1 MELSAAALLL
11 TGRSGPVAPPLDL
24 AVGSGE
30 VVVAGIGS
38 AVARTATG
46 LALTGQ
52 LQSWS
57 GRVSLDGAPVSSARG
72 RAGLRARSA
81 LVDPADPAD
90 AVGGLPVAAVVSEQ
104 LAAAGVRAPGG
115 TGAWLAGPE
124 LAGPELAGRARDRLG
139 DLPAAART
147 WLLTALGLARP
158 HVGLV
163 VLDSPDRHDGS
174 SDWLDGCVAAAVGGA
189 AVLVLCA
196 VPTAASLRAARPPGV
211 RLLDTDPS
219 SPATG
224 TTTTPGGR
232 HEGAAHRLDR
242 GPPAG

>member
-1 MELSAAALLL
+1 M
-11 TGRSGPVAPPLDL
+11 
-24 AVGSGE
+24 
-30 VVVAGIGS
+30 
-38 AVARTATG
+38 
-46 LALTGQ
+46 
-52 LQSWS
+52 
-57 GRVSLDGAPVSSARG
+57 SLDGAPVSSARD

-81 LVDPADPAD
+81 LVDQADPAD
-90 AVGGLPVAAVVSEQ
+90 AVGGLPVAAVVIEQ

-224 TTTTPGGR
+224 TTTTSR
-232 HEGAAHRLDR
+232 RSA
-242 GPPAG
+242 

>member
-1 MELSAAALLL
+1 VELSTAALLL

-52 LQSWS
+52 LRSWS

-124 LAGPELAGRARDRLG
+124 LAGRARDRLG

-158 HVGLV
+158 QVGLV

-211 RLLDTDPS
+211 RLLHNDPS

-224 TTTTPGGR
+224 TTTTSR
-232 HEGAAHRLDR
+232 RSA
-242 GPPAG
+242 

>member
-52 LQSWS
+52 LRSWS
-57 GRVSLDGAPVSSARG
+57 GPVSLDGAPVSSARD

-90 AVGGLPVAAVVSEQ
+90 AVGGLPVEAVVSEQ
-104 LAAAGVRAPGG
+104 LAAAGVRTPGG
-115 TGAWLAGPE
+115 TGAW

-224 TTTTPGGR
+224 TTTTSR
-232 HEGAAHRLDR
+232 RSA
-242 GPPAG
+242 

>member
-52 LQSWS
+52 LRSWS
-57 GRVSLDGAPVSSARG
+57 GRVSLDGAPVSSARD

-90 AVGGLPVAAVVSEQ
+90 AVGGLPVEAVVSEQ
-104 LAAAGVRAPGG
+104 LAAAGVRTPGG
-115 TGAWLAGPE
+115 TGAW

>member
-1 MELSAAALLL
+1 MELSTAALLL

-115 TGAWLAGPE
+115 TGAW

>member
-1 MELSAAALLL
+1 VELSTAALLL

-124 LAGPELAGRARDRLG
+124 LAGPELAGPELAGRARDRLG

-224 TTTTPGGR
+224 TTTTSR
-232 HEGAAHRLDR
+232 RSA
-242 GPPAG
+242 